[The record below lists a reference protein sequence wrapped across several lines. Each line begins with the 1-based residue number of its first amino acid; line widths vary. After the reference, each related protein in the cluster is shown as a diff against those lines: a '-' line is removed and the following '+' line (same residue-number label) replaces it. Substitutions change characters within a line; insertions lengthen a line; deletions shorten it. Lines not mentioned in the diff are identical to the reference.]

1 MPRTFRD
8 FVISLL
14 LFLIKLL
21 EDTVHPNKGV
31 NQEIGRYAIQETGNV
46 TQERGEGNSQVKG
59 DSKVTA
65 VHQREGSQSCLEQTR
80 ESEER
85 LFYPFSVTEY
95 LMCLNILR
103 DLGSWWS
110 VWSYTSEKCTENCKK
125 KKKKEKVTPGN
136 TEFSQKEKK
145 VWLII
150 K

>member
-59 DSKVTA
+59 DSKMTA

-103 DLGSWWS
+103 DLGS
-110 VWSYTSEKCTENCKK
+110 
-125 KKKKEKVTPGN
+125 
-136 TEFSQKEKK
+136 
-145 VWLII
+145 
-150 K
+150 